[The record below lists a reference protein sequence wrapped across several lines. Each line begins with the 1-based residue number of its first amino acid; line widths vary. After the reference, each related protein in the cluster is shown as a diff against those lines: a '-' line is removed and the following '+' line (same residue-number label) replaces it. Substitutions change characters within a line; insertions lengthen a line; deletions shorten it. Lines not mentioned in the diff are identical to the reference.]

1 MTSPVVR
8 IYATEKQA
16 RKVVSKLRENG
27 FTEDQI
33 HLATPDSVGV
43 TGSSETL
50 SNLLKVGR
58 LLPGDSKRYADS
70 LEQGRSLVI
79 ALPPFGYA
87 QSAMEIMDSFD
98 PIRPP
103 AEEHKTTTVA
113 SRSVSPAAWDDAA
126 PLSSALGWGVLSRGH
141 RPTPFSDFM
150 GLKPLSRGLS
160 FESPYCQLLKSSSS
174 GLSALVGLRLLKEE
188 PAPLSSYLGLKALAD
203 DQHPGEAS
211 FCQPLLS
218 SDPTPLSSKMGYRVL
233 SPNPTPLSSALD
245 MRVLKD
251 GR

>member
-16 RKVVSKLRENG
+16 RKVVSRLRQEG

-33 HLATPDSVGV
+33 HLVTPESVGV
-43 TGSSETL
+43 AGSSETL
-50 SNLLKVGR
+50 SNLLKLGK
-58 LLPGDSKRYADS
+58 LLPGDSKLHAES

-79 ALPPFGYA
+79 ALPAFGYA
-87 QSAMEIMDSFD
+87 QSAMEILDSFD

-103 AEEHKTTTVA
+103 AEEHKATTVA
-113 SRSVSPAAWDDAA
+113 SRSATPAAWDDAA

-141 RPTPFSDFM
+141 RPTPFSELM
-150 GLKPLSRGLS
+150 GFKALSRGLS

-174 GLSALVGLRLLKEE
+174 GLSALFGLKLLKED
-188 PAPLSSYLGLKALAD
+188 PAPLSSSLGLKTLAD
-203 DQHPGEAS
+203 DQHLGDAS

-218 SDPTPLSSKMGYRVL
+218 SNPTPLSSKMGYRVL
-233 SPNPTPLSSALD
+233 SDVPTPLSSAFGF
-245 MRVLKD
+245 RVLKD
-251 GR
+251 SR